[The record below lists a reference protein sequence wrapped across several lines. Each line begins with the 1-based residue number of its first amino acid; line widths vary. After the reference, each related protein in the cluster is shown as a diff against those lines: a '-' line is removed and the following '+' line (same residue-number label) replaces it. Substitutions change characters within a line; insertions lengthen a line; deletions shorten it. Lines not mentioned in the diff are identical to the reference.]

1 MVIRDTHTLVI
12 AVLGLGEAGSVIARD
27 LVAAGVHVRGYD
39 PAVTAAGPIIDTA
52 SEAEAARGA
61 HLVLSVNSAKAAVDA
76 FKAGLAGLRHDKHD
90 KYDKYDK
97 SLRKHESARPDV
109 LWADLNTASP
119 GTKRQLAELAEQAGI
134 PFADVA
140 MMAPVPGR
148 GLRVPMLA
156 SGTGAAR
163 YAAVLGPLGA
173 DIEVLDGPAGLAAS
187 RKLLRSVFYKGMA
200 ASIVEALE
208 AARAAGQE
216 QWLQEHIAA
225 ELAASDAV
233 TVERITDGTRKHAV
247 RRTAEMEAAADM
259 LTELGVPPLMASASR
274 ALHERLATGKK
285 GSETLRE
292 RPERL
297 GQRLEG
303 IRLGVVREVHDDQVH
318 ACVAVG
324 GGRRDGGPQAGVR
337 IHANVDRTSDL
348 VHVPADR
355 GAVPGQD
362 FLQLEPLLRALGDGV
377 PLLRPERHR
386 TQRALLAAAADGDRR
401 MRPLHRFRLAPGVGE
416 PDVLPGERGRGLAQ
430 QPDDG
435 LDALVEPVEPLP
447 QRRQVDPVGVALH
460 LVPPGAQTEFQPPA
474 GDDVHGRG
482 HVGQHRRVPVDHAGH
497 LAADPDSPGGLG
509 HRRQHRPGLEVG
521 SGQVASQRIEMVPVP
536 GRLEQGNLVRRE
548 PGVTYLFPGLM
559 LGPRLDREA
568 HADVLS

>member
-1 MVIRDTHTLVI
+1 MVTRDTHTPVI

-27 LVAAGVHVRGYD
+27 LVATGVQVRGYD
-39 PAVTAAGPIIDTA
+39 PAVTAAEPIIDTA

-76 FKAGLAGLRHDKHD
+76 FEAGLAGLHHDKRD
-90 KYDKYDK
+90 KYDKR
-97 SLRKHESARPDV
+97 LRKDESARPDV

-119 GTKRQLAELAEQAGI
+119 GTKRQLAELAEQAGM

-163 YAAVLGPLGA
+163 CAAVLGPLGA
-173 DIEVLDGPAGLAAS
+173 NIEVLDGPAGLAAS

-274 ALHERLATGKK
+274 ALHERLTPGKT

-292 RPERL
+292 GPERL

-303 IRLGVVREVHDDQVH
+303 IRLGVEREVHS
-318 ACVAVG
+318 ARPAL
-324 GGRRDGGPQAGVR
+324 PSAR
-337 IHANVDRTSDL
+337 IR
-348 VHVPADR
+348 
-355 GAVPGQD
+355 
-362 FLQLEPLLRALGDGV
+362 LQ
-377 PLLRPERHR
+377 RH
-386 TQRALLAAAADGDRR
+386 
-401 MRPLHRFRLAPGVGE
+401 P
-416 PDVLPGERGRGLAQ
+416 
-430 QPDDG
+430 
-435 LDALVEPVEPLP
+435 
-447 QRRQVDPVGVALH
+447 
-460 LVPPGAQTEFQPPA
+460 
-474 GDDVHGRG
+474 
-482 HVGQHRRVPVDHAGH
+482 RVPH
-497 LAADPDSPGGLG
+497 
-509 HRRQHRPGLEVG
+509 
-521 SGQVASQRIEMVPVP
+521 
-536 GRLEQGNLVRRE
+536 
-548 PGVTYLFPGLM
+548 
-559 LGPRLDREA
+559 
-568 HADVLS
+568 